1 MTSSHSL
8 LRILWAACACTV
20 LSAAQPALAQR
31 GGGKALLL
39 EKSDD
44 WAAYA
49 AQNGK
54 DKICYAMSQPK
65 DRQPGGLNRD
75 PAYFYIWQE
84 PGKNVRN
91 EISVILGFPS
101 KTGGDASATIGAATF
116 QFATKDASAFLKN
129 PAESGRFIDALRKG
143 ERMVLKATSAR
154 GNTLTDTYS
163 LDGVTGALARAAREC
178 P

>member
-1 MTSSHSL
+1 MLNHSSL
-8 LRILWAACACTV
+8 LTAAGLAWLAVATAV
-20 LSAAQPALAQR
+20 SPALAQR
-31 GGGKALLL
+31 AGGKALLL

-49 AQNGK
+49 AQSGK
-54 DKICYAMSQPK
+54 DKICYAMTQPK

-75 PAYFYIWQE
+75 PAYFYVWQE
-84 PGKNVRN
+84 PTKNVRN
-91 EISVILGFPS
+91 EISVILGYPS

-116 QFATKDASAFLKN
+116 QFATKDTSAFLKN
-129 PAESGRFIDALRKG
+129 PAETARFLAAMRQGEKMVFKG
-143 ERMVLKATSAR
+143 TSAR

-163 LDGVTGALARAAREC
+163 LDGVTGAITRAAKEC

>member
-1 MTSSHSL
+1 MLNRAICLAIASL
-8 LRILWAACACTV
+8 ALMA
-20 LSAAQPALAQR
+20 PAHAQR
-31 GGGKALLL
+31 GGAKALLL

-54 DKICYAMSQPK
+54 AKICYAMTQPK

-84 PGKNVRN
+84 PAKNVRN

-101 KTGGDASATIGAATF
+101 KTGGDASVTIGGATF
-116 QFATKDASAFLKN
+116 QFATKDANAFLKN
-129 PAESGRFIDALRKG
+129 PAETNRLLDAMRKG
-143 ERMVLKATSAR
+143 DKMVFKATSSR

-163 LDGVTGALARAAREC
+163 LDGVTGAIGRATKEC